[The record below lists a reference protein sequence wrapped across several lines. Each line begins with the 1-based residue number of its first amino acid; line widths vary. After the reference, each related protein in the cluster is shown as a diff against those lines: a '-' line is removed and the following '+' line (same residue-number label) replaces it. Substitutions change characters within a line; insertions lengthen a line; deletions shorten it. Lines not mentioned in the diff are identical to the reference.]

1 MLLIHA
7 PITEKKVKGK
17 SIPWLTCELKK
28 ENDDMLVKLTF
39 HNMKKNEVN
48 FALGKAKSAYFK
60 NLLNENK
67 NYLENFGRL

>member
-1 MLLIHA
+1 
-7 PITEKKVKGK
+7 
-17 SIPWLTCELKK
+17 
-28 ENDDMLVKLTF
+28 MLVKLTF

-48 FALGKAKSAYFK
+48 FALGKAKSAYSK

>member
-1 MLLIHA
+1 
-7 PITEKKVKGK
+7 
-17 SIPWLTCELKK
+17 
-28 ENDDMLVKLTF
+28 MLVKLTF

-67 NYLENFGRL
+67 NYLENFGRLWKRFTRWNQGGVAMRKTLIKKSPPRYATW